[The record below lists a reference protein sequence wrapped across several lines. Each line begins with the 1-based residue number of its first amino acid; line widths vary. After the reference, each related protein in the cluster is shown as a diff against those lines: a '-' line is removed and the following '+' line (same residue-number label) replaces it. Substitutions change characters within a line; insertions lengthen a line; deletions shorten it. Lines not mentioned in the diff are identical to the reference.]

1 MADGSIIIDT
11 KINIKNA
18 KSDMKG
24 LTAEIQ
30 ATQQQ
35 MDMLVDNFM
44 RMQKGIALTDQ
55 SMEGLA
61 EQFKANS
68 KEYSDLV
75 EKQKQLTDEVN
86 KYATALTST
95 DVHTEKASANI
106 DEQNKAWTGV
116 AHSIGKIKIDT
127 KNLEKTFKGIGNS
140 ITRGAKSLVRFGLAL
155 VGIRGVSSLIRS
167 SISEWASSGNAEAKQ
182 LQANLS
188 QLKQSIAS
196 GLLPV
201 INAVLTVFYKILG
214 VVNAIV
220 KAFTGVDFLAKSTA
234 KSTGATAKN
243 AKGALASF
251 DEINTLNKTD
261 GSGGA
266 GDIAGNLQDIIP
278 DFSNLEELIKNQDW
292 YGLGQYVANQINDG
306 MASINWNAIQLKAG
320 LGGTGLAE
328 GLNGFVEN
336 LNWEGVGN
344 TIAQGFNTALNFA
357 YNFLKTFNWKAF
369 GTGIADLLNGAI
381 KGIDWKLLARTIS
394 EGLKGAVSLVTSFLR
409 GIDWKSIGKA
419 IFDFLAGIDWG
430 GLLLS
435 FFDVLKLLIFDT
447 PKMIS
452 DLITG
457 FLEEGFNSA
466 VDYFKPFVEEH
477 GGNVILG
484 FLAGIAKPFETIG
497 QWLNEHVV
505 TPFIDKLKELFGIY
519 GEYATVMYD
528 IASYIVGGI
537 KQGLINKWV
546 EITTWFNDNI
556 APKLTKTYWT
566 EKLIAMK
573 DGIKKAFTDTFNG
586 VIDIVERAVN
596 FIVDKLNTLHWDLPD
611 WVEERFGISG
621 FGFNLNRLSIPRLA
635 KGGIAY
641 QPTQAIIGDAGREA
655 VLPLDRNTEWMEDLA
670 EMISQN
676 QSININFEG
685 NLSQLARV
693 LNPAIKKEQRRTGA
707 RLIGGVV

>member
-18 KSDMKG
+18 KSDMAS
-24 LTAEIQ
+24 LTKQIED
-30 ATQQQ
+30 TQQQ
-35 MDMLVDNFM
+35 MDMLVDDFM

-55 SMEGLA
+55 SMEGLV

-86 KYATALTST
+86 KYASALTST
-95 DVHTEKASANI
+95 DTHTEKVSANI

-155 VGIRGVSSLIRS
+155 VGIRGISSLIRS

-201 INAVLTVFYKILG
+201 INAVLTLFYKILG

-251 DEINTLNKTD
+251 DEINTLNKSE
-261 GSGGA
+261 GGGA

-278 DFSNLEELIKNQDW
+278 DFSNIEELIKNQDW
-292 YGLGQYVANQINDG
+292 YGLGQYVAGQINDG
-306 MASINWNAIQLKAG
+306 MASIDWDAIQLKAG
-320 LGGTGLAE
+320 IGGEGLAE
-328 GLNGFVEN
+328 GLNGLTEN
-336 LNWEGVGN
+336 LDWEGVGN

-369 GTGIADLLNGAI
+369 GTGIADLINGAV
-381 KGIDWKLLARTIS
+381 KNTDWKLLAKTIS
-394 EGLKGAVSLVTSFLR
+394 EGIKGAVS
-409 GIDWKSIGKA
+409 GITTFFREINWTQIGKS

-435 FFDVLKLLIFDT
+435 FFDVLKFLIIDT

-452 DLITG
+452 DMITG
-457 FLEEGFNSA
+457 FLEEGFKAA

-477 GGNVILG
+477 GGNVALG
-484 FLAGIAKPFETIG
+484 LLAGIAKPFETIG
-497 QWLNEHVV
+497 AWLNEHVF
-505 TPFIDKLKELFGIY
+505 TPFMDKLKELFGIA
-519 GEYATVMYD
+519 GEYASTMYD
-528 IASYIVGGI
+528 IAKYIVGGI
-537 KQGLINKWV
+537 KQGLIDKW
-546 EITTWFNDNI
+546 EDIKTWFDENV
-556 APKLTKTYWT
+556 APKLKLSYWT
-566 EKLIAMK
+566 EKLNNMK

-611 WVEERFGISG
+611 WVEDTFGISG
-621 FGFNLNRLSIPRLA
+621 FGFDLKRISIPRLA

-676 QSININFEG
+676 QSFNINFEG

-707 RLIGGVV
+707 RLIGGAV

>member
-55 SMEGLA
+55 SMEGLV

-68 KEYSDLV
+68 KEYSELL
-75 EKQKQLTDEVN
+75 EKQKQLTSEVN
-86 KYATALTST
+86 NYASALTST
-95 DVHTEKASANI
+95 DVNTAKTSANI
-106 DEQNKAWTGV
+106 EEQNKALTGV

-140 ITRGAKSLVRFGLAL
+140 ITRGAKSLVKFGLAL

-261 GSGGA
+261 GGGA

-292 YGLGQYVANQINDG
+292 YGLGQYVAGQINDG
-306 MASINWNAIQLKAG
+306 MASIDWDTIQLKAG
-320 LGGTGLAE
+320 LAGTGLAE
-328 GLNGFVEN
+328 GLNGLIEN
-336 LNWEGVGN
+336 LDWEKLGD
-344 TIAQGFNTALNFA
+344 TIAQGYNTALNFA
-357 YNFLKTFNWKAF
+357 YNFLKNFNFVELGK
-369 GTGIADLLNGAI
+369 GIGELLNKAMNN
-381 KGIDWKLLARTIS
+381 IDWKKLAQTIS
-394 EGLKGAVSLVTSFLR
+394 TGFRGVIQLITSALKNIEWYKIGENIYTFLTNIDWKGLIEDVVKFVGTALLSVGQLIWGFLLMAFEDLVGYFTPYVNEMGGDIGGGILIGIVDAFIHIYDWVKEHIFDPIVNAIKDLFGIHSPSTVMAEIGGYIVEGLKQ
-409 GIDWKSIGKA
+409 GI
-419 IFDFLAGIDWG
+419 
-430 GLLLS
+430 
-435 FFDVLKLLIFDT
+435 VDT
-447 PKMIS
+447 
-452 DLITG
+452 
-457 FLEEGFNSA
+457 
-466 VDYFKPFVEEH
+466 
-477 GGNVILG
+477 
-484 FLAGIAKPFETIG
+484 
-497 QWLNEHVV
+497 W
-505 TPFIDKLKELFGIY
+505 
-519 GEYATVMYD
+519 
-528 IASYIVGGI
+528 
-537 KQGLINKWV
+537 NK
-546 EITTWFNDNI
+546 ITTWFDENV
-556 APKLTKTYWT
+556 APKLTLTYWT
-566 EKLIAMK
+566 EKLTNMK
-573 DGIKKAFTDTFNG
+573 NGIKKAFTDTFNG

-611 WVEERFGISG
+611 WVEDRFGISG
-621 FGFNLNRLSIPRLA
+621 FGFNLKRISIPRLA
-635 KGGIAY
+635 RGGIAY

-707 RLIGGVV
+707 RLIGGAV

>member
-55 SMEGLA
+55 SMEGLV

-86 KYATALTST
+86 KYASALTST
-95 DVHTEKASANI
+95 DTHTEKVSANI

-261 GSGGA
+261 GGGT
-266 GDIAGNLQDIIP
+266 GDIAGNLQDIEL
-278 DFSNLEELIKNQDW
+278 DAKTLETIEKIKELTERMQENFKKI
-292 YGLGQYVANQINDG
+292 LGDINRELQPIVAPLAETMVNDILPVTAKVANEMVKTFDTASKNIGSGFKTAWKGAISPALQEGVKIWGDMWQDIHNAWNKYGTPIFDSVRTAINNIGETFQNIWDNFLQPIFDNFMNMIDWLWENHLRDLWQHILDFGATVSQTFLDILNNVLLPIFNFLIRILGPSVSNIINTITNIVGTLFATITDIVDGLIQIF
-306 MASINWNAIQLKAG
+306 
-320 LGGTGLAE
+320 TGLIEIIDGIFTGDLSKVMDGTKKIFKGAWDAI
-328 GLNGFVEN
+328 V
-336 LNWEGVGN
+336 GVV
-344 TIAQGFNTALNFA
+344 
-357 YNFLKTFNWKAF
+357 K
-369 GTGIADLLNGAI
+369 GAI
-381 KGIDWKLLARTIS
+381 NLIIDMVNGMIGAI
-394 EGLKGAVSLVTSFLR
+394 ENGL
-409 GIDWKSIGKA
+409 
-419 IFDFLAGIDWG
+419 
-430 GLLLS
+430 
-435 FFDVLKLLIFDT
+435 
-447 PKMIS
+447 
-452 DLITG
+452 
-457 FLEEGFNSA
+457 
-466 VDYFKPFVEEH
+466 
-477 GGNVILG
+477 
-484 FLAGIAKPFETIG
+484 
-497 QWLNEHVV
+497 
-505 TPFIDKLKELFGIY
+505 
-519 GEYATVMYD
+519 
-528 IASYIVGGI
+528 
-537 KQGLINKWV
+537 
-546 EITTWFNDNI
+546 
-556 APKLTKTYWT
+556 
-566 EKLIAMK
+566 
-573 DGIKKAFTDTFNG
+573 
-586 VIDIVERAVN
+586 N
-596 FIVDKLNTLHWDLPD
+596 FIVDAINKLEITNPFTG
-611 WVEERFGISG
+611 EEVWSPHVDR
-621 FGFNLNRLSIPRLA
+621 FNLGRIPKLA
-635 KGGIAY
+635 RGGIAY

-676 QSININFEG
+676 QSISVNFEG

-707 RLIGGVV
+707 RLIGGAV